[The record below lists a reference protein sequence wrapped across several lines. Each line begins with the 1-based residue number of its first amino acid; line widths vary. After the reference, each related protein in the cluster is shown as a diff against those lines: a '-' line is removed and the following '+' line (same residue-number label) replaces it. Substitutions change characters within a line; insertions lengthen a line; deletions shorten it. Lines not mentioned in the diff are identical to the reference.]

1 MPQSKI
7 NLPLR
12 KRTLGRTEDVSIANK
27 RQTRSLTES
36 TKNKLVQT
44 SAFGDPLLEETKIT
58 TKRNADMVKLM
69 DSNKEVKKKK
79 TVKQTVLSQ
88 LVKRKSPATKSNTTK
103 VNISNNN
110 DNNNK
115 TSQEEKKKEK
125 TDDSQESTNPT
136 HINNNDD
143 VDDDNDNTKNTTI
156 NKNMSIS
163 TSVEDIKSTTVIT
176 KTVEVNVNIKE
187 TNIEKSESLTPPT
200 PSASSESPSAL
211 EKEKEKEEKEKSND
225 NEKTFVN
232 IETNNNHRHTVNDK
246 YISSPSLS
254 PVSDISTNLINN
266 NHSNK
271 DSDSNTM
278 TSKNVLTPPS
288 SLDTTPISTTR
299 FSDKPQDKL
308 PSLTESSFLSKLEK
322 ERIADERST
331 LDKLVK
337 ALDISL
343 TFHSARNVAAF
354 FHKIQPMLRN
364 STRKNIT
371 LSHVCKVLF
380 LAPELYDVHTK
391 LLKEFG
397 KEIEAHQ
404 ISFGP
409 SWAIPLSGK
418 SIEERKNLISDRS
431 EKYFEEHKEPNVTI
445 PEKSLPK
452 LDKIVD
458 QKNWLEKANLPD
470 RVRSILEL
478 QEKRK
483 AAKEEIKEKSK
494 VTPTGTAKDRAKA
507 LLERIRNKQK

>member
-1 MPQSKI
+1 
-7 NLPLR
+7 
-12 KRTLGRTEDVSIANK
+12 
-27 RQTRSLTES
+27 
-36 TKNKLVQT
+36 
-44 SAFGDPLLEETKIT
+44 
-58 TKRNADMVKLM
+58 
-69 DSNKEVKKKK
+69 
-79 TVKQTVLSQ
+79 
-88 LVKRKSPATKSNTTK
+88 
-103 VNISNNN
+103 
-110 DNNNK
+110 
-115 TSQEEKKKEK
+115 
-125 TDDSQESTNPT
+125 
-136 HINNNDD
+136 
-143 VDDDNDNTKNTTI
+143 
-156 NKNMSIS
+156 MSIS
-163 TSVEDIKSTTVIT
+163 SSAVEIKSTIIT
-176 KTVEVNVNIKE
+176 KTVEVNIGIKE
-187 TNIEKSESLTPPT
+187 TNIEKNE
-200 PSASSESPSAL
+200 PSMSSPSMSSPSSTSSSTL
-211 EKEKEKEEKEKSND
+211 EKEKEKEEKEKVKEEGEEEKPND
-225 NEKTFVN
+225 SEKTSVN
-232 IETNNNHRHTVNDK
+232 IETNNNPRHTLNDK

-271 DSDSNTM
+271 DDDSNEM
-278 TSKNVLTPPS
+278 KSKVVLTPPP
-288 SLDTTPISTTR
+288 SLDTTPISTSR
-299 FSDKPQDKL
+299 FSDKAQEKL
-308 PSLTESSFLSKLEK
+308 SSLTETSFLSKLEK

-337 ALDISL
+337 ALDVSL
-343 TFHSARNVAAF
+343 TFHSARNIAAF

-364 STRKNIT
+364 STRKNVT
-371 LSHVCKVLF
+371 LSHVCKILF

-404 ISFGP
+404 ISFGS

-418 SIEERKNLISDRS
+418 SIEERKNIISDRS
-431 EKYFEEHKEPNVTI
+431 EKYFEEHKEPNATI

-507 LLERIRNKQK
+507 LLERIRNKKK